1 MALSCARMRFG
12 SACSHTLA
20 VPNRRK
26 SDGDAADEEEAEAD
40 GAGTDEAGGG
50 EETEGATALALPP
63 VFALSTRVDA
73 CDASEM
79 ESSDGRLSCGEE
91 RASVSASAVATA
103 AGAVLGPPS
112 PLLLIRLTTP
122 DEETIA
128 IDDED
133 DEECTG
139 EDAVELLM
147 ENTALVLGRLEGADA
162 RVLESMADVNGVG
175 ANHCDGVTS
184 EEKNEPTADVDGGGG
199 GTGAT
204 GAGTDCEAA
213 GGGTERMAGGLVMV
227 GASKVDLVDAAAGSG
242 IKGCSAR

>member
-1 MALSCARMRFG
+1 MALSCARMRFA

-26 SDGDAADEEEAEAD
+26 SDGDAAKAD
-40 GAGTDEAGGG
+40 GAGTEEKAEEAGGG
-50 EETEGATALALPP
+50 EETEGATALTSAPP
-63 VFALSTRVDA
+63 PAFALSARVDA

-79 ESSDGRLSCGEE
+79 ESSDGRFSCGEE
-91 RASVSASAVATA
+91 RASVSALAAATA
-103 AGAVLGPPS
+103 AAAALGPPS
-112 PLLLIRLTTP
+112 LLLLIRLTAP
-122 DEETIA
+122 DEETTA
-128 IDDED
+128 IDED

-147 ENTALVLGRLEGADA
+147 ENTALVLGKLEGADA
-162 RVLESMADVNGVG
+162 RVLESMDDVNGVG
-175 ANHCDGVTS
+175 ANHCDGVTR

-199 GTGAT
+199 G
-204 GAGTDCEAA
+204 GAGTDCGAA
-213 GGGTERMAGGLVMV
+213 WTGAERLAGELVMV